1 MTDCERV
8 VRRLKRLIKAAHNDM
23 SDFVFVTVGTANVII
38 RLLEEQEWP
47 EERKGSECQMN
58 RGC

>member
-1 MTDCERV
+1 MTDRQIV
-8 VRRLKRLIKAAHNDM
+8 VNRLKRLIKAAHNDM

-47 EERKGSECQMN
+47 EERKGTECLTKI
-58 RGC
+58 G